1 MSTRSKSDWNF
12 RFQVGIIDDILLCDK
27 SIFTQASIS
36 NAVTHVE
43 FILNENMNYVMILF
57 YRVWLYS

>member
-12 RFQVGIIDDILLCDK
+12 RFQVDIIDDILLCDK
-27 SIFTQASIS
+27 SIFTQASIN
-36 NAVTHVE
+36 NAVTNVE
-43 FILNENMNYVMILF
+43 FILNENMNYVMILY